1 MSYTVVVNPTT
12 QTLEVTSVN
21 QVVEVNNV
29 ALPPLGRIRAIAFMI
44 DGGGSAIEAGSKGYL
59 EIPFDCVIS
68 EWNIIADRVGT
79 VTIDIKK
86 ANYSSFPNSV
96 SITGSEKPLLSNAQK
111 NQDTVLSTWTT
122 SLSAGDILEYIVDNS
137 TTIHRITVVLK
148 VIN

>member
-44 DGGGSAIEAGSKGYL
+44 DGGGSA
-59 EIPFDCVIS
+59 
-68 EWNIIADRVGT
+68 NIIADRVGT